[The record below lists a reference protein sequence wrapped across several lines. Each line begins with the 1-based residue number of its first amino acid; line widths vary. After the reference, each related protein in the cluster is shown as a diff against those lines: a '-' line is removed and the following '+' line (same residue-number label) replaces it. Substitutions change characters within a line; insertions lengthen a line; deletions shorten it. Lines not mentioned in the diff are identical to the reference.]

1 MWKSEKGLKN
11 ERQIY
16 LKMKTKLILIA
27 VAILISPLIILLAF
41 FTLLSLSMYPVNWIS
56 QSIEWVVKLFLPKG
70 YKLK

>member
-1 MWKSEKGLKN
+1 MWKSEKGLKT

>member
-1 MWKSEKGLKN
+1 
-11 ERQIY
+11 
-16 LKMKTKLILIA
+16 MKTKLILIA